1 MGIFSKKKNEN
12 NNEQPSSKKAKTKL
26 YLEYEDEENSNP
38 KIKLYNEFVRHAFA
52 YNTEPFSSCGVS
64 SQQEIRRIYEYV
76 VNDYPELFW
85 VSGYVT
91 IGQPIGNNELL
102 VDKVQIA
109 YRCVTQDGQIDVKD
123 IERKKSELKKA
134 AKYFTRGITKKTK
147 PYDALITIYRRLILE
162 LDYDGVGLQTEESR
176 GDYEDLTTDD
186 NLRSLYSA
194 LVHKKVVCA
203 GYAVAMQY
211 LLQSVGITCACV
223 TSESHDGSCH
233 AFNALKI
240 GKYVYYLDATWG
252 DTSNTLTG
260 KSNAGD
266 ISYDYCCV
274 PYKEFLLTGNDS
286 QAYHTPRRSLY
297 PNLEE
302 FKDTN
307 HEYFRFRKSYLTRYD
322 ENLIANVFAKTA
334 MSYNPKEM
342 GNFAVPF
349 RCHDKALMTY
359 VANQLSNKANMS
371 KILAKAKAMCKNR
384 KTIKLLSGACATY
397 TNPSTATIYV
407 RFD

>member
-1 MGIFSKKKNEN
+1 MGIFSKKKNDD
-12 NNEQPSSKKAKTKL
+12 NNEQSSSKKIKNKI
-26 YLEYEDEENSNP
+26 YLEYEDEESSNP

-52 YNTEPFSSCGVS
+52 YNTEPFSSCGIS
-64 SQQEIRRIYEYV
+64 DQQEIRRIYEYV
-76 VNDYPELFW
+76 TNDYPELFW
-85 VSGYVT
+85 VSGYT
-91 IGQPIGNNELL
+91 SYGQKISEDRLA
-102 VDKVQIA
+102 VEQIQIA

-123 IERKKSELKKA
+123 IERKKAELKKA

-147 PYDALITIYRRLILE
+147 PYDALVTIYRRLILE
-162 LDYDGVGLQTEESR
+162 LDYDGVGLKTEESR
-176 GDYEDLTTDD
+176 GDYSDLTTDD

-252 DTSNTLTG
+252 DRSNTLTG

-274 PYKEFLLTGNDS
+274 PFKEFLLTGNES
-286 QAYHTPRRSLY
+286 KAYHTPRKNFY

-322 ENLIANVFAKTA
+322 ENIIASIFAKTA
-334 MSYNPKEM
+334 MGFDSKEM
-342 GNFAVPF
+342 GRFSVGF
-349 RCHDKALMTY
+349 RCHDKSLMNY
-359 VANQLSNKANMS
+359 VSNQLINKANLN
-371 KILAKAKAMCKNR
+371 KIIEKAKSMCK
-384 KTIKLLSGACATY
+384 KKKALKLLSGSCLIY
-397 TNPSTATIYV
+397 PNPDTATIYV